1 MSKKV
6 SYYAMGILICLF
18 SMIGI
23 VWNISN
29 GSETS
34 LLIIFMGLF
43 LLGLFLVSK
52 GYRIIV
58 VKKEEFV
65 AGIIN
70 LNGNRKLHEVEE

>member
-6 SYYAMGILICLF
+6 SYYVMGILICLF
-18 SMIGI
+18 SMIGNA
-23 VWNISN
+23 WNVGN

-43 LLGLFLVSK
+43 VLGLFFVAK
-52 GYRIIV
+52 GYRIV
-58 VKKEEFV
+58 VEKKKEFV

-70 LNGNRKLHEVEE
+70 LNGDRKLHEVEE

>member
-6 SYYAMGILICLF
+6 SYYVIGIFICLF
-18 SMIGI
+18 SMIGN
-23 VWNISN
+23 VWNAGN
-29 GSETS
+29 GNETS

-43 LLGLFLVSK
+43 LLGLLFVAK